1 MKSPGE
7 LTDQNLG
14 VLHPAGNTKD
24 EADRYRV
31 SSVLRT

>member
-1 MKSPGE
+1 MYWRSERPTFDRLPSG
-7 LTDQNLG
+7 
-14 VLHPAGNTKD
+14 AGNTKD